1 MGKHSRGEGATGTA
15 KQRYDTDTTSHSLT
29 KHDGEHRTGDTA
41 AQMERNR
48 ENNQTYRTGDGPTTD
63 K

>member
-15 KQRYDTDTTSHSLT
+15 KQATDADTVSQSLT
-29 KHDGEHRTGDTA
+29 KHDGAHRAGDTA

-48 ENNQTYRTGDGPTTD
+48 ENNQAYRSGDGSTTD